1 MGLALDEPKESE
13 VAVEVNGISVLVADL
28 ARPFVEDTTVDYV
41 KGPHSEGFSITRSED
56 SC

>member
-1 MGLALDEPKESE
+1 MGLALDEPKENE
-13 VAVEVNGISVLVADL
+13 VPVQVNGISVLIADL

-41 KGPHSEGFSITRSED
+41 NGPRTEGFSITRSGD